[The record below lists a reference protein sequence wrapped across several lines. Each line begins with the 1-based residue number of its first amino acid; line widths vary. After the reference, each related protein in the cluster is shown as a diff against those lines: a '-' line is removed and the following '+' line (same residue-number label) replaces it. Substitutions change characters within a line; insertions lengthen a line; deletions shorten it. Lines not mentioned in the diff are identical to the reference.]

1 MIYISYFDRLTMAYN
16 SLRRAISVIK
26 TFSVDNLEMTCAEIA
41 RKLGVSSITAY
52 RILTALKNEGLLEQN
67 PNNKTY
73 HIGAEL
79 YIKGCL
85 FLRSTNLPDTARPVM
100 KEINN
105 LTEEVVNLSIY
116 DPVEGNVTHILREE
130 SKHRLRLAGY
140 VGFTAPAYVLAVG
153 KSFLSELN
161 EAELDK
167 LYPDEDLKKIT
178 PNTVATKTELK
189 RELEQ
194 IRKTGVAINIEQ
206 AWEGEEAYSAII
218 RDPSQKAIATLG
230 IAVPIIR
237 INSKKRDKLVSLV
250 QLGAGLISY
259 LTGYHDDS
267 IKIRSIDELRNW
279 WSNN

>member
-1 MIYISYFDRLTMAYN
+1 MPYN

-26 TFSVDNLEMTCAEIA
+26 IFSADNLEMTCAEIA

-52 RILTALKNEGLLEQN
+52 RILSALKSEGLLEQN
-67 PNNKTY
+67 PANKKY

-79 YIKGCL
+79 YIKGSL
-85 FLRSTNLPDTARPVM
+85 FLRATNLPDTARPVI
-100 KEINN
+100 KEMNN
-105 LTEEVVNLSIY
+105 LTEEAVNLSIY
-116 DPVEGNVTHILREE
+116 DPIEGNVTHILREE

-153 KSFLSELN
+153 KSFLSELD
-161 EAELDK
+161 EAELDR

-178 PNTVATKTELK
+178 PKTVATKTELK

-206 AWEGEEAYSAII
+206 AWEGEEAYSAVV
-218 RDPSQKAIATLG
+218 RDPSRKAIATLG

-237 INSKKRDKLVSLV
+237 INSKKRGKLVSFV

-267 IKIRSIDELRNW
+267 IRIRSIDELRNW
-279 WSNN
+279 WRNN